1 MVKIDRA
8 LVLVGLAWLIL
19 GMLLG
24 LQMGVSGS
32 NRYLMVHV
40 AMLLGG
46 FVVLTL
52 YGAIYRLWPPLKE
65 GTLPKA
71 QLLCA
76 VIGTLVTTIGAGMIV
91 NQMRVTVALAGSLL
105 EIVGAALMMWL
116 FWSRTD
122 ATL

>member
-1 MVKIDRA
+1 MANIDRT

-52 YGAIYRLWPPLKE
+52 YGAIYRLWPALKD

-91 NQMRVTVALAGSLL
+91 NQMGVTVALVGSLL
-105 EIVGAALMMWL
+105 EIVGAVLMIWL
-116 FWSRTD
+116 FWSRAD
-122 ATL
+122 

>member
-1 MVKIDRA
+1 MANIDRT
-8 LVLVGLAWLIL
+8 LVLIGLVWLIL

-24 LQMGVSGS
+24 LQMGVSAS

-52 YGAIYRLWPPLKE
+52 YGAIYRLWPTLKE

-71 QLLCA
+71 QFLCA
-76 VIGTLVTTIGAGMIV
+76 ATGTLVTTIGAGMIV
-91 NQMRVTVALAGSLL
+91 NQMGITVALAGSLL
-105 EIVGAALMMWL
+105 EIIGAGLLAWL
-116 FWSRTD
+116 FWSRT
-122 ATL
+122 ASIP